1 MKNLIAIS
9 FLILLSACS
18 TLNSVW
24 EGGKTVVTGTVDAVV
39 QGTSTVVSAVA
50 EDIVDTVA
58 FGADTTAGVVESGA
72 EFADAQTAVEVYLW
86 RPKDWAAI
94 EALLLG

>member
-9 FLILLSACS
+9 FLALLISACS
-18 TLNSVW
+18 TMNSVW

-50 EDIVDTVA
+50 EDVVDTVA
-58 FGADTTAGVVESGA
+58 FVSDTAAGVVEAGA
-72 EFADAQTAVEVYLW
+72 DFADEQTDAMNGDEAEN
-86 RPKDWAAI
+86 PK
-94 EALLLG
+94 E

>member
-1 MKNLIAIS
+1 MKNLIVIS
-9 FLILLSACS
+9 FLALLISSCS

-50 EDIVDTVA
+50 EDVVDTAA
-58 FGADTTAGVVESGA
+58 FGADTTAGVVEAGSDFVD
-72 EFADAQTAVEVYLW
+72 EQTDEMQDEEN
-86 RPKDWAAI
+86 PK
-94 EALLLG
+94 E

>member
-1 MKNLIAIS
+1 MKNLIVMS
-9 FLILLSACS
+9 FLALLISSCS

-50 EDIVDTVA
+50 EDVVETVA
-58 FGADTTAGVVESGA
+58 FVADTTAGVVEAGSDFVD
-72 EFADAQTAVEVYLW
+72 EQTDELQDEEN
-86 RPKDWAAI
+86 PK
-94 EALLLG
+94 E

>member
-1 MKNLIAIS
+1 MKNLIVIS
-9 FLILLSACS
+9 FLALLISSCS

-50 EDIVDTVA
+50 EDVVDTVA
-58 FGADTTAGVVESGA
+58 FVADTTAGVVEAGSDFVD
-72 EFADAQTAVEVYLW
+72 EQTDEMQDKEN
-86 RPKDWAAI
+86 PK
-94 EALLLG
+94 E

>member
-1 MKNLIAIS
+1 MKNLIVIS

-50 EDIVDTVA
+50 EDVVDTAAFVA
-58 FGADTTAGVVESGA
+58 ATTAGVVEAGSDFVD
-72 EFADAQTAVEVYLW
+72 EKTDEMQDKEN
-86 RPKDWAAI
+86 PK
-94 EALLLG
+94 E

>member
-39 QGTSTVVSAVA
+39 KGTSTVVSAVA
-50 EDIVDTVA
+50 EDVVDTVA
-58 FGADTTAGVVESGA
+58 FVADTTAGVVESGA
-72 EFADAQTAVEVYLW
+72 EYADAQTDELQDEES
-86 RPKDWAAI
+86 PK
-94 EALLLG
+94 E

>member
-50 EDIVDTVA
+50 EDVVDTVA
-58 FGADTTAGVVESGA
+58 FVADTTAGVVESGA
-72 EFADAQTAVEVYLW
+72 EFADAQTDELQDEEN
-86 RPKDWAAI
+86 PK
-94 EALLLG
+94 EE

>member
-1 MKNLIAIS
+1 MQMKNLIVIS

-50 EDIVDTVA
+50 EDVVDTVA
-58 FGADTTAGVVESGA
+58 FVADTTAGVVESGA
-72 EFADAQTAVEVYLW
+72 EFADEQTDELQGEEN
-86 RPKDWAAI
+86 PK
-94 EALLLG
+94 E